1 MKGTLNT
8 VFTTETNKSPNSPD
22 SVMNITDQF
31 LVKPNQSEMVM
42 SQSSAVSDIIKDNN
56 FDSVNLKLI
65 DESMLR
71 EMIKLLVEKGA
82 NLNRY

>member
-1 MKGTLNT
+1 
-8 VFTTETNKSPNSPD
+8 
-22 SVMNITDQF
+22 MNITDQF